1 MWEFKGE
8 YTGGAKAY
16 LQEKAKKEFKIS
28 IWVSIIMSIVGMIIC
43 LPVSEGNIGF
53 ILITVSSFLIIM
65 PIMGSIFYV
74 FEYKP
79 KLRAQK
85 GDIRITND
93 GFEFVSR
100 GSRISVPFYKLAPIE
115 YHDDFILL
123 AKDIILQKDILIEG
137 DWEELL
143 AFLKR
148 VEESLESEEPMYQIE
163 ETEAEFYVATV
174 KSKRIYERFV
184 NGVSWT
190 TPVGVFEYY
199 VTFELENGEEMEH
212 KISQELYEILNE
224 GQTGTLVLFNGNF
237 FSFGDGEDVEEV

>member
-43 LPVSEGNIGF
+43 LPVCEGNIGF

-115 YHDDFILL
+115 YHDDFIVF
-123 AKDIILQKDILIEG
+123 AKKIVIQENIMVEG
-137 DWEELL
+137 DWEELM
-143 AFLKR
+143 AFLKKI
-148 VEESLESEEPMYQIE
+148 EESLETEDPIYQLDDPD
-163 ETEAEFYVATV
+163 TEFFNATV
-174 KSKRIYERFV
+174 KSKRVFKRFD
-184 NGVSWT
+184 GVQLVHST
-190 TPVGVFEYY
+190 FEYY
-199 VTFELENGEEMEH
+199 ATFILENGEEREYQLNQEIFE
-212 KISQELYEILNE
+212 KIQEE
-224 GQTGTLVLFNGNF
+224 QTGVLVLISGIF
-237 FSFGDGEDVEEV
+237 FSFGDGEDVEKV